1 MKEEKPHLPID
12 SYGLIGN
19 MQTAA
24 LVGVNGSIDWCCFP
38 HFNSPSIF
46 ARVLDCNKGGSF
58 SIQAE
63 ASDATSKQHYWP
75 DTNVLMTRF
84 LSEEGIG
91 QVIDFMPVMQANK
104 PHSYKYQKNEP
115 AVPNVTGGT
124 KRVNWIVRKLQCVH
138 GSMCFRVKCSPSFNF
153 ARDDHTAE
161 VISKSDSSSTNSS
174 TSTSSV
180 VFKSKDLNLVLHSS
194 DIDLNLDQD
203 GKAVDVEFCIT
214 EGHSVTF
221 VLKSYDDSDFTQDS
235 SNPFSSSSVMNEYVD
250 SLFDRTVDYWHK
262 WLEKCTYQGR
272 WREMV
277 HRSVLALKLMTF
289 EPTGAIIA
297 SPTCSLP
304 EDIGGVRNW
313 DYRYTWIRDASFTLY
328 IFLRIGFKEEAA
340 NFIKFLEER
349 CKEMQARIADQ
360 AKAGITEIKLS
371 NGDVLTSPP
380 PLQVMYGIDGSHVLT
395 EETLDH
401 LEGYMGSKPVRIGNG
416 AYDQLQLDIYGE
428 LMDSMYIYD
437 KHGAPISYDVWVF
450 LRNIVNWVCDN
461 WNTRDEGIWEVRG
474 GKQHFIYSKVMCWV
488 AIDRAVRIA
497 QLRSFPCEQ
506 TKWIQVRD
514 QIYEEVMEQGYNRDI
529 QAFTQYYGSETLDAS
544 TLILPL
550 VKFVAPNDPMMLNTI
565 DAINRPPEQNG
576 LVSSSLV
583 YRYDASKTDDGFA
596 GSQEGTFSMC
606 TFFLIEALT
615 RASISDSNKLHE
627 AHLMFE
633 QMLTYSNHLGL
644 YSEEISFSGIA
655 LGNFPQAFTHIQLI
669 SAAFNLDNM
678 LNKMNV

>member
-1 MKEEKPHLPID
+1 MLDEEK
-12 SYGLIGN
+12 
-19 MQTAA
+19 
-24 LVGVNGSIDWCCFP
+24 
-38 HFNSPSIF
+38 
-46 ARVLDCNKGGSF
+46 GGQF
-58 SIQAE
+58 QIQAE

-75 DTNVLMTRF
+75 DTNVLVTRF

-91 QVIDFMPVMQANK
+91 QVVDFMPVVQGNQ
-104 PHSYKYQKNEP
+104 SLTSGLSRSSSSCVINSSSTTP
-115 AVPNVTGGT
+115 AMPNIAGGT
-124 KRVNWIVRKLQCVH
+124 QRVNWIVRKLECVH
-138 GSMCFRVKCSPSFNF
+138 GSMCFRVRCSPSFNF
-153 ARDDHTAE
+153 ARDEHTAQ
-161 VISKSDSSSTNSS
+161 VIQRSDSVD
-174 TSTSSV
+174 TSSV
-180 VFKSKDLNLVLHSS
+180 VFKSKDLSLVLHSS
-194 DIDLNLDQD
+194 DIDLALDQES
-203 GKAVDVEFCIT
+203 GKSVDVQFCIT

-221 VLKSYDDSDFTQDS
+221 VLKAYDEKIDASEDLS
-235 SNPFSSSSVMNEYVD
+235 INPFSSQTRMNEVVGQ
-250 SLFDRTVDYWHK
+250 LFDKTISYWHT
-262 WLEKCTYQGR
+262 WLEKCTYHGR

-277 HRSVLALKLMTF
+277 RRSVLALKLMTF

-340 NFIKFLEER
+340 NFIRFLEER
-349 CKEMQARIADQ
+349 CKEMQAKFAEQ
-360 AKAGITEIKLS
+360 AKQVGSSEVKLS
-371 NGDVLTSPP
+371 NGEVLTRPP

-401 LEGYMGSKPVRIGNG
+401 LSGYMNSKPVRIGNG

-437 KHGAPISYDVWVF
+437 KHGAPISYDVWVY

-461 WNTRDEGIWEVRG
+461 WKTRDEGIWEVRG

-488 AIDRAVRIA
+488 AIDRGVRIA

-506 TKWIQVRD
+506 SKWIQVRD
-514 QIYEEVMEQGYNRDI
+514 TIYEDIMEHGYNKELK
-529 QAFTQYYGSETLDAS
+529 AFTQYYGSDTLDAS

-550 VKFVAPNDPMMLNTI
+550 VKFIAPNDPMMLGTI

-615 RASISDSNKLHE
+615 RASISDPNKLHE

-678 LNKMNV
+678 LNKATQ

>member
-1 MKEEKPHLPID
+1 MKQEETLAID

-19 MQTAA
+19 MQTSAH
-24 LVGVNGSIDWCCFP
+24 VGTNGSIDWCCFP
-38 HFNSPSIF
+38 YFNSPSIF
-46 ARVLDCNKGGSF
+46 AKILDQHKGGHF
-58 SIQAE
+58 AIQAT

-75 DTNVLMTRF
+75 DTNVLVTRF

-91 QVIDFMPVMQANK
+91 QVVDFMPVMKDVKA
-104 PHSYKYQKNEP
+104 H
-115 AVPNVTGGT
+115 AVKKSESTSVPTLGET
-124 KRVNWIVRKLQCVH
+124 KRLNWLVRKLECVH
-138 GSMCFRVKCSPSFNF
+138 GSMSFNVKCIPAFNY
-153 ARDDHTAE
+153 ARDEHTAQLLS
-161 VISKSDSSSTNSS
+161 SKSS
-174 TSTSSV
+174 TSGNSSV
-180 VFKSKDLNLVLHSS
+180 LFKSKDLNLVLHSS
-194 DIDLNLDQD
+194 HVNLSLDQLN
-203 GKAVDVEFCIT
+203 KSVDVEFSIT
-214 EGHSVTF
+214 EGQSVTF
-221 VLKSYDDSDFTQDS
+221 VLKEYEENDLLTDS
-235 SNPFSSSSVMNEYVD
+235 SNPFSSSFIMNEYID
-250 SLFDRTVDYWHK
+250 LLLHSTIDYWHN

-277 HRSVLALKLMTF
+277 HRSVLVLKLMTF

-328 IFLRIGFKEEAA
+328 IFLRIGFKEEAT
-340 NFIKFLEER
+340 NFIKFLEAR
-349 CKEMQARIADQ
+349 CKEMHAKFAEQ
-360 AKAGITEIKLS
+360 AKKGMNKQIVLS

-380 PLQVMYGIDGSHVLT
+380 PLQVMYGIDGSHILT
-395 EETLDH
+395 EQTLDH
-401 LEGYMGSKPVRIGNG
+401 LEGYRDSKPVRIGNG

-437 KHGAPISYDVWVF
+437 KHGSPISYDIWVF
-450 LRNIVNWVCDN
+450 LRDIINWVCDN

-488 AIDRAVRIA
+488 AIDRGIRIA

-506 TKWIQVRD
+506 TRWIQVRD
-514 QIYEEVMEQGYNRDI
+514 QIYESVIQNGYNRNI
-529 QAFTQYYGSETLDAS
+529 NAFSQYYGSETLDAS

-565 DAINRPPEQNG
+565 NAINRPPEQNG

-615 RASISDSNKLHE
+615 RASISDPNKLHE

-669 SAAFNLDNM
+669 SAAFNLNNM
-678 LNKMNV
+678 LNKFVKWV